1 MVIGGQLL
9 SKALKLVFLLV
20 ATYLSLHVKYLGC
33 TIKTKSY
40 WMEQMLLSKLLT
52 VTGGNSEWVSGW
64 PINLNDCSGST
75 RPLVMPPPIQIGIS
89 ISHMKLINSQK
100 RVYNHPLFAPKLI
113 CLFIHS
119 FICQQVHFLLSPP
132 LSVLPTYITAHSL
145 LNFFLT
151 FFVPFFHPSTILPIF
166 APLHLQNHSSIQ
178 SLFLLFK

>member
-1 MVIGGQLL
+1 MLNIWDAQLKQKVTAW
-9 SKALKLVFLLV
+9 SKCCLVNSWLWLV
-20 ATYLSLHVKYLGC
+20 ETL
-33 TIKTKSY
+33 
-40 WMEQMLLSKLLT
+40 
-52 VTGGNSEWVSGW
+52 SEWVSGW

-100 RVYNHPLFAPKLI
+100 LVYNHPLFAPKLI

-166 APLHLQNHSSIQ
+166 APLHLQNHSSIH
-178 SLFLLFK
+178 SLFLLFKWINS